1 MSIPEVTMEELIE
14 ICIGQNW
21 DNLNPCELPEFKN
34 RLWFPDTMDECSGNC
49 ANCLLV
55 ACGIEQIYTR

>member
-1 MSIPEVTMEELIE
+1 MSMPEITVSELIE

-21 DNLNPCELPEFKN
+21 DNLNPCELLEFN
-34 RLWFPDTMDECSGNC
+34 RLWFPDKVETCSGNC

-55 ACGIEQIYTR
+55 ACGIERIYTR